1 MRVVIQRV
9 SRASVRVDGEIIG
22 QIEHG
27 ALILAGVKDGDTEDD
42 VRYLAGKIPGL
53 RIFADGKSHFQNSVT
68 ETGGSVLVVSQFTLY
83 ADTRKGRR
91 PSFVAA
97 AQPTEAERLYELLVS
112 ELRNQGLTVE
122 TGRFGAMMDVE
133 LVNEGPV
140 TIIIDSEDR
149 QRARRG

>member
-9 SRASVRVDGEIIG
+9 SRASVRVGEETVGEIR
-22 QIEHG
+22 QG
-27 ALILAGVKDGDTEDD
+27 ALILAGVRDGDTEDD
-42 VRYLAGKIPGL
+42 VRYIAGKIPNL
-53 RIFADGKSHFQNSVT
+53 RIFADGEKHFESSVM
-68 ETGGSVLVVSQFTLY
+68 ETSGSALVVSQFTLY

-91 PSFVAA
+91 PSFVEA
-97 AQPTEAERLYELLVS
+97 AQPAEAERLYELLVS

-133 LVNEGPV
+133 LVNDGPV

>member
-9 SRASVRVDGEIIG
+9 SRASVSVDGGIIG
-22 QIEHG
+22 QIGHG
-27 ALILAGVKDGDTEDD
+27 ALILAGVKDGDTKDD
-42 VRYLAGKIPGL
+42 VRYLAGKITGL
-53 RIFADGKSHFQNSVT
+53 RIFADGESHFHNSVI

-91 PSFVAA
+91 PSFVEA
-97 AQPTEAERLYELLVS
+97 AQPAEAERLYELLIS

-122 TGRFGAMMDVE
+122 TGRFGAMMNVE
-133 LVNEGPV
+133 LVNDGPV

>member
-9 SRASVRVDGEIIG
+9 SRASVTVDGVIVGEIG
-22 QIEHG
+22 QG

-42 VRYLAGKIPGL
+42 VQYIAGKIPNL
-53 RIFADGKSHFQNSVT
+53 RIFADGEKHFESSVM
-68 ETGGSVLVVSQFTLY
+68 ETGGAALVVSQFTLY

-91 PSFVAA
+91 PSFVEA
-97 AQPTEAERLYELLVS
+97 AQPAEAERLYELLVS
-112 ELRNQGLTVE
+112 ELRAQGLVVE

-133 LVNEGPV
+133 MVNNGPV

>member
-9 SRASVRVDGEIIG
+9 SRASVRVDGVIVGEIG
-22 QIEHG
+22 QG
-27 ALILAGVKDGDTEDD
+27 ALILAGVKDDDTEDD
-42 VRYLAGKIPGL
+42 VRYIAGKIPNL
-53 RIFADGKSHFQNSVT
+53 RIFAAGEKHFESSVM
-68 ETGGSVLVVSQFTLY
+68 EAGGSALVVSQFTLY

-91 PSFVAA
+91 PSFVEA
-97 AQPTEAERLYELLVS
+97 AQPGEAERLYELLVS

-133 LVNEGPV
+133 LVNDGPV

>member
-1 MRVVIQRV
+1 MRVIIQRV
-9 SRASVRVDGEIIG
+9 SRANVRIDGETVGEIG
-22 QIEHG
+22 QG

-42 VRYLAGKIPGL
+42 VRYIAGKIPNL
-53 RIFADGKSHFQNSVT
+53 RIFAEGDKHFESSVM
-68 ETGGSVLVVSQFTLY
+68 ETGGSALVVSQFTLY

-91 PSFVAA
+91 PSFVEAA
-97 AQPTEAERLYELLVS
+97 RPAEAERLYELLVS
-112 ELRNQGLTVE
+112 ELRSQGLSVE

-133 LVNEGPV
+133 LVNDGPV

>member
-9 SRASVRVDGEIIG
+9 SRASVRVDGVIVGQIG
-22 QIEHG
+22 QG

-42 VRYLAGKIPGL
+42 VRYIAGKILNL
-53 RIFADGKSHFQNSVT
+53 RIFAEGDKHFESSFT
-68 ETGGSVLVVSQFTLY
+68 DTGGSVLVVSQFTLY

-91 PSFVAA
+91 PSFLEA
-97 AQPTEAERLYELLVS
+97 AQPAEAERLYELLVS
-112 ELRNQGLTVE
+112 ELRGQGLSVE

-133 LVNEGPV
+133 LVNDGPV

>member
-9 SRASVRVDGEIIG
+9 SRASVSVDGGIIG
-22 QIEHG
+22 QIGHG

-42 VRYLAGKIPGL
+42 VRYLAGKITGL
-53 RIFADGKSHFQNSVT
+53 RIFADGESHFQNSVT

-91 PSFVAA
+91 PSFVEA
-97 AQPTEAERLYELLVS
+97 AQPAEAERLYELLIS

-122 TGRFGAMMDVE
+122 TGRFGAMMNVE